1 MFLRK
6 KIKFILMLGVLCLC
20 LMSCGQRKNTS
31 TISVKGDI
39 VKEGQETKDETD
51 SVDSQEEGDVTLD
64 IQEPIYIIEEL
75 NMTEETIS
83 LYQIDTRKQLRYKY
97 NMTTKFLDK
106 YGNSSSVANFNIGS
120 VVTIGDILP
129 SSKALATVQKT
140 NQVWEYDDV
149 SKFKLDLSNNILT
162 LGDSNYKI
170 TGKTK
175 VYSDTEKILLSDIG
189 KKDVLKVVGIDKEI
203 VSIAV
208 TTGHG
213 YIHLTNTDLFNN
225 SLIFIGNKIV
235 STVYG
240 DSVIEVPEGTY
251 PITVAN
257 DGWGGTGQYTVVRDQ
272 ETVVNLD
279 ELKGEG
285 PSYCELTFLV
295 TIPNTYVY
303 IDGDMVNTEGPVS
316 VRYGN
321 HKLVVKCDGYVS
333 WEKILVV
340 NSASATITLEMDQ
353 DTGSSSAN
361 QQEVTTDDN
370 TQEDE
375 EQNSQENTEEDN
387 SPKPEDRD
395 YEVDYLSTISD
406 LLRDL

>member
-1 MFLRK
+1 
-6 KIKFILMLGVLCLC
+6 
-20 LMSCGQRKNTS
+20 
-31 TISVKGDI
+31 
-39 VKEGQETKDETD
+39 
-51 SVDSQEEGDVTLD
+51 
-64 IQEPIYIIEEL
+64 
-75 NMTEETIS
+75 
-83 LYQIDTRKQLRYKY
+83 
-97 NMTTKFLDK
+97 
-106 YGNSSSVANFNIGS
+106 
-120 VVTIGDILP
+120 
-129 SSKALATVQKT
+129 
-140 NQVWEYDDV
+140 
-149 SKFKLDLSNNILT
+149 KLDLSNNILT

>member
-189 KKDVLKVVGIDKEI
+189 KKDVLKVVGI
-203 VSIAV
+203 
-208 TTGHG
+208 
-213 YIHLTNTDLFNN
+213 
-225 SLIFIGNKIV
+225 
-235 STVYG
+235 
-240 DSVIEVPEGTY
+240 
-251 PITVAN
+251 
-257 DGWGGTGQYTVVRDQ
+257 
-272 ETVVNLD
+272 
-279 ELKGEG
+279 
-285 PSYCELTFLV
+285 
-295 TIPNTYVY
+295 
-303 IDGDMVNTEGPVS
+303 
-316 VRYGN
+316 
-321 HKLVVKCDGYVS
+321 
-333 WEKILVV
+333 
-340 NSASATITLEMDQ
+340 
-353 DTGSSSAN
+353 
-361 QQEVTTDDN
+361 
-370 TQEDE
+370 
-375 EQNSQENTEEDN
+375 
-387 SPKPEDRD
+387 
-395 YEVDYLSTISD
+395 
-406 LLRDL
+406 